1 MISTGYAFASAYLKG
16 EEARLVVSEHV
27 SRLLRVSD
35 VQDALGVIKD
45 TDIGGYLEEVPMR
58 TFDDIEG
65 HLWAYFRKCL
75 DRLEGFKLLPSG
87 MSRLLRAYV
96 VKYDVL
102 NVKTALRAVSAGRQ
116 LRMVPVG
123 VIQSHGLLDALAR
136 AEDINAVVETLTTC
150 KLGNYADILQ
160 EQERHITG
168 EGKSRLLAEAKLD
181 GEYYASMLRTARATG
196 DGDLL
201 SRAFGFIID
210 LTNLQIACRA
220 IVEGMGADVADYAVP
235 GGYLITQTT
244 VRDMLASK
252 IGDIPQKL
260 ENARYR
266 EIANE
271 IAGAYEKTE
280 SIATVQ
286 EIVDKHKFKLLEEI
300 LSPRLMSPLV
310 MAWYL
315 ILKETEIRNVRL
327 ILKAIVD
334 RVPVEE
340 IEDYLVVRP

>member
-1 MISTGYAFASAYLKG
+1 MISTGYAFTSAYLKG

-27 SRLLRVSD
+27 TRLLRASD
-35 VQDALGVIKD
+35 IQDALGVIKD
-45 TDIGGYLEEVPMR
+45 TDIGSYLEEVPMR
-58 TFDDIEG
+58 TFDDIEV
-65 HLWAYFRKCL
+65 HLWAYFRKCIE
-75 DRLEGFKLLPSG
+75 RLEWFKLLPSG

-123 VIQSHGLLDALAR
+123 VIQSRGLLDTLAQ
-136 AEDINAVVETLTTC
+136 AENLNDIVEILTTC

-160 EQERHITG
+160 EQEKNITG
-168 EGKSRLLAEAKLD
+168 EGKPRLLAESKLD
-181 GEYYASMLRTARATG
+181 GEYFANMLSTARATG
-196 DGDLL
+196 NGDLL

-220 IVEGMGADVADYAVP
+220 IVEGMGTDAADYAIP
-235 GGYLITQTT
+235 GGYLINQTT
-244 VRDMLASK
+244 VRDMLSSK
-252 IGDIPQKL
+252 LGDIPQKL

-266 EIANE
+266 EIASE
-271 IAGAYEKTE
+271 IASAYDKTE

-286 EIVDKHKFKLLEEI
+286 EIVDKHKFKLLEEM

-315 ILKETEIRNVRL
+315 VLKETEVRNVRL

-340 IEDYLVVRP
+340 IKDYLVVRP

>member
-1 MISTGYAFASAYLKG
+1 MTSTGYAFTSAYLKG

-35 VQDALGVIKD
+35 IQDALGVIKD
-45 TDIGGYLEEVPMR
+45 TDIGSYLEEVPLR
-58 TFDDIEG
+58 TFDDIEE

-75 DRLEGFKLLPSG
+75 ERLECFKLLPSG
-87 MSRLLRAYV
+87 MSKVLRAYV

-116 LRMVPVG
+116 LRMIPVG
-123 VIQSHGLLDALAR
+123 VVQSHGLLDTLAR
-136 AEDINAVVETLTTC
+136 AENLNDIVETLTTC

-160 EQERHITG
+160 EHEKHITG
-168 EGKSRLLAEAKLD
+168 EGKSRLAAEAKLD
-181 GEYYASMLRTARATG
+181 GEYYTNMLRTARTTSN
-196 DGDLL
+196 GDLL

-220 IVEGMGADVADYAVP
+220 IVEGMTSDAADYAVP

-244 VRDMLASK
+244 IRDMLSSNL
-252 IGDIPQKL
+252 GDMPQKL

-271 IAGAYEKTE
+271 IAGSYDRTG
-280 SIATVQ
+280 SIATAQ
-286 EIVDKHKFKLLEEI
+286 GIIDKHRFRLLEEI

-327 ILKAIVD
+327 ILKAILD

-340 IEDYLVVRP
+340 IKDYLVVRP